1 MVAFEQENIPMAFPP
16 LAALIAPNPVATA
29 VIASS
34 QVAGSRVPFRRTS
47 GWVNRESR
55 AIFITSLS
63 LRYSACTPTVKRR
76 LEKSQEDGRSGWASG
91 PRQDIE
97 PILSTDRGSP
107 GRGSSSPRYLW
118 PTIHIVPTPISILN
132 RNRVEV
138 ALGRRLTEQEA
149 LVQLSQMALE
159 IGDPLAVMQEAAE
172 RVAAIQE
179 VEVVAVLEQISP
191 DETVMRALFDPADPD
206 GVGKHYSLHPGTP
219 AGYAIASKVP
229 VLVDVLSSDPRFKD
243 GIPLRDRGMVSGM
256 TVIIPSR
263 GGVWGALGVWT
274 KEARRFSADDVH
286 FVQAVA
292 NLIGGVLTRGE
303 VESRLAEAVRNKDRR
318 LRHERA
324 IGQCAQALLADFDT
338 SALETSLRTLMDAT
352 NASFGYIGWEGQAVT
367 RIPAVRL
374 GHDGPRSTELD
385 EYVRLG
391 RDGLRSTELDE
402 YWDRIPWEALP
413 TIRNRV
419 ASGQSGTFKVK
430 DLPANEAF
438 HLLTAPELIASEVDV
453 PILVNGEWAGTLGL
467 ASSNEDRD
475 WDQEE
480 IMTLEVVASLM
491 GSWWERRLY
500 AERLEEALESRNRRL
515 TLERAVAS
523 ASQLLSQS
531 TGTDELDRAL
541 AALLDGTDATSV
553 FVERNI
559 DDPVKGLCSRVVAF
573 AQRPGATYEPG
584 YWNMMP
590 WSMMPITYHALSTGK
605 EVVLNPQTL
614 DGVEA
619 ETYAPSGVQSELD
632 VPILIDGHWEGLI
645 GISDEKATRTWDDEL
660 QMLRTAADMIAS
672 YWARAD
678 AADRLEALMRSKD
691 EFIASISHELRTP
704 LTAVLGLAESM
715 TDPNGKLDAHEV
727 EEFIRIIA
735 EQSAEMSAIV
745 QDLLVVAR
753 SEIGRVTIRLERMNL
768 VAEVETA
775 IRGLGP
781 ERRADLTIIGQAEA
795 LADPIRVRQI
805 IRNLLANAK
814 RYGGPTIRVELREGG
829 EFSQVVVMDDGSG
842 IPVGDRARIFQPYE
856 RAHQRHGQPASVGL
870 GLTVSRQLADLMGGS
885 LSYDHVNGWSMF
897 TLELPTP

>member
-1 MVAFEQENIPMAFPP
+1 MPA
-16 LAALIAPNPVATA
+16 
-29 VIASS
+29 
-34 QVAGSRVPFRRTS
+34 
-47 GWVNRESR
+47 
-55 AIFITSLS
+55 
-63 LRYSACTPTVKRR
+63 
-76 LEKSQEDGRSGWASG
+76 
-91 PRQDIE
+91 
-97 PILSTDRGSP
+97 
-107 GRGSSSPRYLW
+107 
-118 PTIHIVPTPISILN
+118 PISIQH

-159 IGDPLAVMQEAAE
+159 IGDPLAVMQAAAE

-191 DETVMRALFDPADPD
+191 DEMMTRALLDPADAD
-206 GVGKHYSLHPGTP
+206 GVGKRHSLHPGTP
-219 AGYAIASKVP
+219 AGYAIASKTS
-229 VLVDVLSSDPRFKD
+229 VLVDDLLSDPRFSD

-274 KEARRFSADDVH
+274 KETRRFSADDLH

-303 VESRLAEAVRNKDRR
+303 VESRLADAVRYKDRR
-318 LRHERA
+318 LGHERA
-324 IGQCAQALLADFDT
+324 IGQCARALLGDLDT
-338 SALETSLRTLMDAT
+338 SALETSLRALMDAT
-352 NASFGYIGWEGQAVT
+352 NASFGYIVWECQAVT
-367 RIPAVRL
+367 QIP
-374 GHDGPRSTELD
+374 D
-385 EYVRLG
+385 VRLG
-391 RDGLRSTELDE
+391 RDGHRSTELDE
-402 YWDRIPWEALP
+402 YWNRIPWEALP
-413 TIRNRV
+413 TFRSRI
-419 ASGQSGTFKVK
+419 AAAQSGTFRVT
-430 DLPANEAF
+430 DLPANEASHF
-438 HLLTAPELIASEVDV
+438 LTAPELIASEVDV
-453 PILVNGEWAGTLGL
+453 PILVNGAWAGTLGL
-467 ASSNEDRD
+467 ASSEEDRD
-475 WDQEE
+475 WDPEQ
-480 IMTLEVVASLM
+480 ITTLEVAASLI
-491 GSWWERRLY
+491 GSWWDRRLY

-515 TLERAVAS
+515 SLERAVAS

-553 FVERNI
+553 FVERNV
-559 DDPVKGLCSRVVAF
+559 DDPVKGLCSRVIAF

-590 WSMMPITYHALSTGK
+590 WSMMPITHHALSAGK
-605 EVVLNPQTL
+605 EVVLNPLTL

-645 GISDEKATRTWDDEL
+645 GVSDEKATRTWNDEL

-678 AADRLEALMRSKD
+678 AADRLDALMRSKD

-727 EEFIRIIA
+727 EEFIKIIA

-768 VAEVETA
+768 MAEVETA
-775 IRGLGP
+775 MRGLGP
-781 ERRADLTIIGQAEA
+781 ERRADVTITGQAQA

-814 RYGGPTIRVELREGG
+814 RYGGPTIQVELREIG
-829 EFSQVVVMDDGSG
+829 EFSRVVVMDDGSG
-842 IPVGDRARIFQPYE
+842 IPVEDRARIFQPYE

-870 GLTVSRQLADLMGGS
+870 GLTVSRQLANLMGGS
-885 LSYDHVNGWSMF
+885 LSYDHVNGWSTF
-897 TLELPTP
+897 TLELPAP